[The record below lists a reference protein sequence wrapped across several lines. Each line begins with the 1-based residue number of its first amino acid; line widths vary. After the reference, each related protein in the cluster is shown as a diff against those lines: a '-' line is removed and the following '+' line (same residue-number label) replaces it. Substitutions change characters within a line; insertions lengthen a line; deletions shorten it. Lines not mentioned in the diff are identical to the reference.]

1 MADPAFRQIA
11 PDWAFAIHNELGRPF
26 GHVSTRKGLI
36 NCASQGMAIS
46 LTGKT
51 AHAAEPEMGVSPAP
65 AIATLIPALG
75 ALGTGG
81 ALDAAFK
88 LVTVTYVHIGE
99 PTFGIAPAHGQIIA
113 TLRAADDT
121 AMDGMMQAAR
131 ALAEKAA
138 IDHGLAVSL
147 EDHDVFAASVNDG
160 DATNVAQSAMDAIG
174 IPHSEAGLPM
184 RAWCVLLGRQGRD
197 AVPWTGK
204 RLCDAT

>member
-1 MADPAFRQIA
+1 
-11 PDWAFAIHNELGRPF
+11 
-26 GHVSTRKGLI
+26 
-36 NCASQGMAIS
+36 MAIAF
-46 LTGKT
+46 TGKT

-131 ALAEKAA
+131 ALAEK
-138 IDHGLAVSL
+138 G
-147 EDHDVFAASVNDG
+147 G
-160 DATNVAQSAMDAIG
+160 D
-174 IPHSEAGLPM
+174 
-184 RAWCVLLGRQGRD
+184 
-197 AVPWTGK
+197 
-204 RLCDAT
+204 

>member
-46 LTGKT
+46 FTGKT

-88 LVTVTYVHIGE
+88 LVTVTHVHIGE

-131 ALAEKAA
+131 ALAEK
-138 IDHGLAVSL
+138 G
-147 EDHDVFAASVNDG
+147 G
-160 DATNVAQSAMDAIG
+160 D
-174 IPHSEAGLPM
+174 
-184 RAWCVLLGRQGRD
+184 
-197 AVPWTGK
+197 
-204 RLCDAT
+204 